1 MKDFAVHITV
11 REKEYEFDFWKFYLV
26 SDEVAREMISKRITD
41 LMKEEGIVVDQVQQ
55 INPVGVQAQ
64 EKDDMIKSQSE
75 HIHSVLKNHK
85 PEVETQTIE
94 NIEIEKT
101 KVTPDIIERITERLI
116 NELKPKVKRKVK
128 VKEKPEEKV
137 EMPILE
143 EKKEL
148 IGGEFYEKV
157 SMFCKLNDIE
167 IISVIVAK
175 KDKEFDLVVDIP
187 SKVGSLKYFMKAKDK
202 DKLNETDVALAYS
215 EGQMKKLPVILLSNG
230 IMNKKADE
238 YALKLKG
245 YFMFK
250 QL

>member
-1 MKDFAVHITV
+1 MLF
-11 REKEYEFDFWKFYLV
+11 R
-26 SDEVAREMISKRITD
+26 S
-41 LMKEEGIVVDQVQQ
+41 
-55 INPVGVQAQ
+55 
-64 EKDDMIKSQSE
+64 
-75 HIHSVLKNHK
+75 
-85 PEVETQTIE
+85 
-94 NIEIEKT
+94 
-101 KVTPDIIERITERLI
+101 
-116 NELKPKVKRKVK
+116 
-128 VKEKPEEKV
+128 
-137 EMPILE
+137 
-143 EKKEL
+143 
-148 IGGEFYEKV
+148 
-157 SMFCKLNDIE
+157 